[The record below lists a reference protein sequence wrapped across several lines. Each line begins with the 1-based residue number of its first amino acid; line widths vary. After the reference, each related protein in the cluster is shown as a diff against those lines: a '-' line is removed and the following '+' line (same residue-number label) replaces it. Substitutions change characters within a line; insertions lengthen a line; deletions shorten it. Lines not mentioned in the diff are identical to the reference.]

1 MNYTLGAP
9 IGYDSMS
16 TIDFSSNP
24 YYNQSSSHLENN
36 FRGNGEYID
45 PITTFSDDAH
55 IPLEKKKDKDEYEG
69 FRGGGGGGH
78 GGGGMGGHGGG
89 GMGYGGGG
97 RGMGYGGRGMGYGG
111 GGRGMGY
118 GGRGMGGHH
127 GNRGGYGRRGG
138 GGWNPYYVGAGAVAL
153 GASDYWYDDGYYYP
167 QPVQVVNEIRTLPP
181 PPIYEESNDN
191 SGIKIETIQ
200 EEKSNKRKSN
210 KYKNKKVIDKN
221 DDKYKKTA
229 TKKELDKDVL
239 WRIIY
244 FLIIIIIIIAI
255 QLFYPNV
262 FKNLFSTIKR

>member
-1 MNYTLGAP
+1 MNYALGAP

-24 YYNQSSSHLENN
+24 YYNQSSSHVENN
-36 FRGNGEYID
+36 FRGNGQYID

-55 IPLEKKKDKDEYEG
+55 IPLAKKKDKDEYEG

-78 GGGGMGGHGGG
+78 GGGGFGGGGHGGG

-97 RGMGYGGRGMGYGG
+97 RGMGYGG

-118 GGRGMGGHH
+118 GGRGYGHH
-127 GNRGGYGRRGG
+127 GR

-153 GASDYWYDDGYYYP
+153 GASDYWYNDGYYYP

-181 PPIYEESNDN
+181 PVYEELNEN
-191 SGIKIETIQ
+191 NGIKIETVQ
-200 EEKSNKRKSN
+200 EERSNKRKSKN
-210 KYKNKKVIDKN
+210 KNNKNKKAIEENKD
-221 DDKYKKTA
+221 KKTS
-229 TKKELDKDVL
+229 TKKELDKNVL
-239 WRIIY
+239 WYIIY
-244 FLIIIIIIIAI
+244 FLIIVIIIISI

>member
-24 YYNQSSSHLENN
+24 YYNQSSSHVENN
-36 FRGNGEYID
+36 FKGNGMYID

-55 IPLEKKKDKDEYEG
+55 IPLAKKKDKDEG
-69 FRGGGGGGH
+69 FRGGGGGH
-78 GGGGMGGHGGG
+78 GGGG

-97 RGMGYGGRGMGYGG
+97 GHGGGGGMGYGGGGGMGNRGGFGGGMSYG

-118 GGRGMGGHH
+118 GGKGHGHH
-127 GNRGGYGRRGG
+127 H

-181 PPIYEESNDN
+181 PVYEELNDDN
-191 SGIKIETIQ
+191 RIKIETVQ
-200 EEKSNKRKSN
+200 EEKLNKRKLKN
-210 KYKNKKVIDKN
+210 KNSKYKYKHKNKKHIEEDK
-221 DDKYKKTA
+221 DKKA
-229 TKKELDKDVL
+229 EPKKELDKNVL
-239 WRIIY
+239 WNIIY
-244 FLIIIIIIIAI
+244 FLIIVIIIIST